1 MARSP
6 SDWKRDL
13 SRVLR
18 PTARGPLVA
27 VLVSLLAGCGTAPP
41 FAPRPE
47 AGTSRPSSLRIE
59 RARAQEIVLRT
70 LALIDTGYVFG
81 GSNPE
86 AGLDCS
92 GMVVHVFEQTA
103 GVRLPHNA
111 AQIARLA
118 QPVERERLG
127 PGDLVFFNT
136 RGFSASHVGI
146 YLGDG
151 RFVHA
156 PSSKGRVRIE
166 SMDNRYFAARFEGG
180 RTLFVD

>member
-1 MARSP
+1 MARSLFASKP
-6 SDWKRDL
+6 E
-13 SRVLR
+13 
-18 PTARGPLVA
+18 PRGPARLAACGLVLA
-27 VLVSLLAGCGTAPP
+27 LAGGCVTAPSP
-41 FAPRPE
+41 SPPE
-47 AGTSRPSSLRIE
+47 AATAIPSSARVE
-59 RARAQEIVLRT
+59 RARAQEIVLRA

-81 GSNPE
+81 GRNPE

-92 GMVVHVFEQTA
+92 GMVAYVYEQAA
-103 GVRLPHNA
+103 GLRLPHNA
-111 AQIARLA
+111 AQMARLA
-118 QPVERERLG
+118 QPVSRERLG

-136 RGFSASHVGI
+136 RGFAASHVGI

-156 PSSKGRVRIE
+156 PSSRGRVRIE

>member
-1 MARSP
+1 MHWR
-6 SDWKRDL
+6 L
-13 SRVLR
+13 RVAPFALL
-18 PTARGPLVA
+18 ALAGL
-27 VLVSLLAGCGTAPP
+27 SLLLGGCASTPSPPPDPGGVAGERA
-41 FAPRPE
+41 
-47 AGTSRPSSLRIE
+47 RIE
-59 RARAQEIVLRT
+59 RTRAHEIVLHA

-81 GSNPE
+81 GRNPE

-92 GMVVHVFEQTA
+92 GMVAYVYERAA
-103 GVRLPHNA
+103 GLRLPHNA

-118 QPVERERLG
+118 QPVSRERLG

-166 SMDNRYFAARFEGG
+166 NMDNRYFAARFEGG
-180 RTLFVD
+180 RTLFFD

>member
-6 SDWKRDL
+6 SDWKRDRP
-13 SRVLR
+13 RVLR
-18 PTARGPLVA
+18 PAARGPLVA
-27 VLVSLLAGCGTAPP
+27 VLVSLLAGCGTAPS
-41 FAPRPE
+41 APRHE
-47 AGTSRPSSLRIE
+47 AGSSRASSLRVE

-92 GMVVHVFEQTA
+92 GMVVHVFEQAA

-156 PSSKGRVRIE
+156 PSSRGRVRIE